1 VELLLL
7 VKDGVFCVFLS
18 LPLSVCVSFCIVC
31 NSSGTVC
38 VCKQIHVIMVG
49 LGLYTPGL
57 KNTYI
62 ILRMKVSVFQT
73 VDFLVS
79 IYEIIYNWEIFI
91 SCSNKKNA
99 TLKQKVMI
107 S

>member
-1 VELLLL
+1 
-7 VKDGVFCVFLS
+7 
-18 LPLSVCVSFCIVC
+18 
-31 NSSGTVC
+31 
-38 VCKQIHVIMVG
+38 
-49 LGLYTPGL
+49 
-57 KNTYI
+57 
-62 ILRMKVSVFQT
+62 MKVSVFQT